1 MGRTCSHLLIIT
13 SYFTLFLWLVSSVSG
28 VFTLQR
34 TSIGKGHAQCGGSG
48 PRVAAA
54 LGSAV
59 RKPMWIVNKSL
70 DPGLTSLYY
79 QYLFSTL
86 TQIAQ
91 CCKHGAALLQVK

>member
-1 MGRTCSHLLIIT
+1 MQSSFNYYELFYII
-13 SYFTLFLWLVSSVSG
+13 FVVG
-28 VFTLQR
+28 VF
-34 TSIGKGHAQCGGSG
+34 SIWRVYTAAHLNREGSRCGGSG

-91 CCKHGAALLQVK
+91 CRKHGAALLQVK